1 MAIFNSLPEGTFPKV
16 GFRFPQKSTQPHPR
30 TPWIQV
36 NHRSNSLREMSEH
49 EAKARYD
56 ERCSEAGGVHNA
68 VRNRPPWDHMGK
80 LNQIEWA
87 NGVSGTGVKH
97 KDHGRC
103 YSDTSSLAFWIFL
116 ASFSHSQCGGR
127 LLLVGSALAP
137 RPPPGEASAR
147 PVAQWKKMRAMGL
160 GCGNYWAKF
169 QPKRR

>member
-1 MAIFNSLPEGTFPKV
+1 MLVYQRVPSPKLAFVSPKNRPSHTPDPLDPGESSIKFTQRDVRTRGKSSLWWKM
-16 GFRFPQKSTQPHPR
+16 
-30 TPWIQV
+30 
-36 NHRSNSLREMSEH
+36 LR
-49 EAKARYD
+49 
-56 ERCSEAGGVHNA
+56 GWGVHNA

-160 GCGNYWAKF
+160 GCGNYWARF